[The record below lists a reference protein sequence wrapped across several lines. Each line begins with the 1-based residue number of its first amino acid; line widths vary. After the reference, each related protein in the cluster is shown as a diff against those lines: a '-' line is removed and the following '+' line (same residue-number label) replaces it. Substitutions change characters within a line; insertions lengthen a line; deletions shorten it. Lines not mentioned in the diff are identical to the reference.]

1 MPVRQRKNRPE
12 AEEQDSYSFYD
23 ETTKKKIRRHINDI
37 KDIITEK
44 DIANAKVPGKDDAD
58 KPANEDIEKKEE
70 IESEV
75 NPDKPV
81 TPWDTLSQ

>member
-12 AEEQDSYSFYD
+12 AEDQESYSFYD

-37 KDIITEK
+37 KDVITEK
-44 DIANAKVPGKDDAD
+44 DIANAKVPGKDDANQ
-58 KPANEDIEKKEE
+58 PAAEEIEKKEE

-75 NPDKPV
+75 NRDKPLL
-81 TPWDTLSQ
+81 PGIR